1 MQPVLQGYLG
11 LLQGEKLYLFSIKND
26 RKTTMVIYMASWF
39 LNKKK
44 TKNKKKKKKKKKK
57 HKRFNFIIFLTV
69 FSS

>member
-11 LLQGEKLYLFSIKND
+11 LLQGEKLHLYSIEND

-44 TKNKKKKKKKKKK
+44 